1 MPRPYTRRQPDA
13 AGAGIPMDHAAP
25 SGVVLAR
32 NFGLVDHGRSRFW
45 PAGHAFDPEL
55 DSALIARLK
64 RAGAPFE
71 D

>member
-1 MPRPYTRRQPDA
+1 
-13 AGAGIPMDHAAP
+13 
-25 SGVVLAR
+25 VLAR

-45 PAGHAFDPEL
+45 PAGHAFDPEF
-55 DSALIARLK
+55 DSTLIARLK